1 MKINRLITNVNR
13 WEGRFG
19 NDIKYIVMHYTA
31 GDGDTARGN
40 CQYFL
45 NEYRGASAHFFV
57 DETSVWQSVELCDS
71 AWHCGDNPPS
81 RNGATNL
88 NSIGIEMCS
97 DIISGDYVIS
107 DDTVNNA
114 AELVWYLLDLYPNA
128 ILCRHYDVTGKR
140 CPMPWVDRPE
150 LWTEFQRKIKE
161 DRPMTADEKK
171 AFKALQDEVTAQ
183 KKKIDALTKALEKNS
198 VADGALA
205 ERVAVLAERVAVC
218 EKTAIRQAK
227 EIKEVDS
234 RTEVKWDDTASCP
247 KWLKPTINKL
257 VTKGYLKGDGDG
269 LAITYE
275 MARILVIEDR
285 AGEFDG

>member
-31 GDGDTARGN
+31 GDGDTAKGN

-57 DETSVWQSVELCDS
+57 DETSVWQSVELYDS

-81 RNGATNL
+81 HNGATNL

-97 DIISGDYVIS
+97 DIIGGDYVIS

-114 AELVWYLLDLYPNA
+114 AELVWYLLDMYPNA
-128 ILCRHYDVTGKR
+128 ILCRHYDVTGKK
-140 CPMPWVDRPE
+140 CPMPWVDDE
-150 LWTEFQRKIKE
+150 SLWTEFQRKIKE
-161 DRPMTADEKK
+161 DRPMTADERKEF
-171 AFKALQDEVTAQ
+171 AAL
-183 KKKIDALTKALEKNS
+183 KKKVEALTKALKKNTA
-198 VADGALA
+198 ADGMLA
-205 ERVAVLAERVAVC
+205 EKVASC

-285 AGEFDG
+285 AGVFDK

>member
-31 GDGDTARGN
+31 GDGDTAKGN
-40 CQYFL
+40 CQYFKDT
-45 NEYRGASAHFFV
+45 YRGASAHFFV
-57 DETSVWQSVELCDS
+57 DETSVWQSVELYDS

-81 RNGATNL
+81 HNGATNL

-97 DIISGDYVIS
+97 DIIGGEYVIS
-107 DDTVNNA
+107 DETVNNA
-114 AELVWYLLDLYPNA
+114 AELVWYLLDMYPNA
-128 ILCRHYDVTGKR
+128 ILCRHYDVTGKK
-140 CPMPWVDRPE
+140 CPMPWVDHPE

-171 AFKALQDEVTAQ
+171 AFKALQNEVTAQ
-183 KKKIDALTKALEKNS
+183 KKKIDALTKALEKNT
-198 VADGALA
+198 VDDK
-205 ERVAVLAERVAVC
+205 VLAEKVATC
-218 EKTAIRQAK
+218 EKAAIRHAK

-285 AGEFDG
+285 AGVFDE